1 MKIGS
6 LIQQPD
12 GYKAFIP
19 DRFPPKEPIILNPKT
34 QQLHA
39 KAALLLGKLD
49 GITQLLPDLDFFIF
63 MYIRKEAARSSEI
76 EGTQATIIDV
86 IKSEAQIE
94 SRFPQDVERIVHYI
108 NAMEYGLKRLES
120 LPLSSR
126 FMCEI
131 HDVLIG
137 GTVDAPGKTPGEFRK
152 SQNWI
157 GGGSPNTA
165 KFVPPPYVE
174 MNRCLSDFEKFLHG
188 EDEYPPLIKA
198 ALAHA
203 QFETIHPFLDG
214 NGRTGRLLTTFYL
227 CKLGIL
233 ERPVLYLSE
242 YFLNNQNEYYQSL
255 NTYHQENADISGWLD
270 FFLDGVAIIAREAI
284 DASKKINLLRQ
295 RDTIKIQ
302 SLGRRTKTG
311 MLVLENLY
319 KLPIVSVRKV
329 EEWTKLSRPQA
340 NDLVKKL
347 VDLGILEQRDK
358 NIEYGREFWYKNY
371 LDIFVSKEEVKKSN
385 EVAS

>member
-1 MKIGS
+1 MKIGKF
-6 LIQQPD
+6 IQQTT

-19 DRFPPKEPIILNPKT
+19 ERFPPKETIVLTSQT

-39 KAALLLGKLD
+39 KAVLMLGKLD

-86 IKSEAQIE
+86 IKSEAQIK
-94 SRFPQDVERIVHYI
+94 SRFPKDVERIVHYI
-108 NAMEYGLKRLES
+108 SAMEYGLKRLETF
-120 LPLSSR
+120 PLSLR
-126 FMCEI
+126 FIREI
-131 HDVLIG
+131 HKVLIEN
-137 GTVDAPGKTPGEFRK
+137 TMDAPGKTPGEFRI

-157 GGGSPNTA
+157 GGGSPTTA
-165 KFVPPPYVE
+165 KFVPPPPID
-174 MNRCLSDFEKFLHG
+174 MNRSLDDFEKFLHAK
-188 EDEYPPLIKA
+188 DEYPPLIKA

-242 YFLNNQNEYYQSL
+242 YFLNNQRTYYSSL

-270 FFLDGVAIIAREAI
+270 FFLDGVAIIATEAI
-284 DASKKINLLRQ
+284 ETSKKINALHQ
-295 RDTIKIQ
+295 IDIVKIQ

-311 MLVLENLY
+311 MKVLENLY
-319 KLPIVSVRKV
+319 KLPIVNVRKV
-329 EEWTKLSRPQA
+329 EEWTGLSRPQA
-340 NDLVKKL
+340 NNLVKRL
-347 VDLGILEQRDK
+347 VDLGILDQRDK
-358 NIEYGREFWYKNY
+358 KIEYGREFWYKKY
-371 LDIFVSKEEVKKSN
+371 LDLFVSKEEEEKS
-385 EVAS
+385 ES

>member
-1 MKIGS
+1 MKIGI
-6 LIQQPD
+6 LIQQPS

-19 DRFPPKEPIILNPKT
+19 DKFPPGEQIVLSSKT

-39 KAALLLGKLD
+39 KAALVLGKLD

-76 EGTQATIIDV
+76 EGTKATIIDV

-108 NAMEYGLKRLES
+108 HAMEYGLKRLET
-120 LPLSSR
+120 LPLSLR
-126 FMCEI
+126 FIREI
-131 HDVLIG
+131 HKVLIG
-137 GTVDAPGKTPGEFRK
+137 GTIDAPGKTPGEFRK

-157 GGGSPNTA
+157 GGGSPTTA
-165 KFVPPPYVE
+165 KFVPPTPSE
-174 MNRCLSDFEKFLHG
+174 MHRCLDDFEKFLYAS
-188 EDEYPPLIKA
+188 DEYPPLIKA

-242 YFLNNQNEYYQSL
+242 YFLNNQKEYYDSL
-255 NTYHQENADISGWLD
+255 NTYHQEKADVSGWMD
-270 FFLDGVAIIAREAI
+270 FFLDGVAIIAAEAI
-284 DASKKINLLRQ
+284 EASKKINILRQ
-295 RDTIKIQ
+295 KDTIKIQ

-311 MLVLENLY
+311 MTVLENLY
-319 KLPIVSVRKV
+319 KLPIISVRKV
-329 EEWTKLSRPQA
+329 EEWTELSRPQA

-347 VDLGILEQRDK
+347 VELGILEQRDK
-358 NIEYGREFWYKNY
+358 DIKYGREFWYKKY
-371 LDIFVSKEEVKKSN
+371 LDLFVSKEEIKKSI
-385 EVAS
+385 EPA